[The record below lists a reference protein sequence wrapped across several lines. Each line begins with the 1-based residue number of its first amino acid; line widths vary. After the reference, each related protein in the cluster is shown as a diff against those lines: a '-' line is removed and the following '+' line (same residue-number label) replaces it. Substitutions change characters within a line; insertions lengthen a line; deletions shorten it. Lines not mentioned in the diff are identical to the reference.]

1 MAARR
6 GASDCREKEEEEEGL
21 AAADDVV
28 AGAAAAIAAGGVGW
42 GWCRGGDGPGSR
54 GEDLAALIGC
64 GADDVAAF
72 PFPRA
77 RVCR

>member
-42 GWCRGGDGPGSR
+42 CRGGDGPGSR